1 MDKMDKSRV
10 EFEWWE
16 RGVETGHIGRYE
28 REMIRVLEKE
38 YGSLSESVRLAT
50 LFTSLFLKAGHTT
63 LPLDKTPQE
72 WLSILGSMSD
82 EKWELPGEKVDIQEL
97 KRSKI
102 IGSEGELTPFT
113 LDGECLS
120 YRKNFILENTLLQW
134 FTEKSKKTY
143 NTDISDYIS
152 KMYPNSASNE
162 VDWQQVAVVM
172 SMLKPFLII
181 SGGPGTGKTTTVA
194 KILVLNQMISDR
206 RLRVALAAP
215 TGKAAGRM
223 GEALQIE
230 LEKLSTF
237 LTDLNLDL
245 SQIPTESM
253 TVHRLLSGTK
263 TRGLLP
269 PVERNF
275 LTYDLIIIDEASMMD
290 LGLMSRLTRH
300 IGDSAKLVLL
310 GDKDQ
315 LASVEAGSVF
325 ADLCQKTEN
334 GFRSETIQF
343 LKESGMHE
351 DLPIKEQSELND
363 AIVYLTKSYRFGQ
376 SSGIGQLAEFVK
388 RGDQNSE
395 DLLKL
400 FDEFDD
406 LQQHHFTFGKEEI
419 DKVLKG
425 IQVGVNTVSALL
437 SPNEILGFWKKS
449 VWLTPLRSGLTGTER
464 LNRLLEQ
471 YLLSDQ
477 TINFKGLWYHGRPVM
492 ITENDYNLGIFNGDM
507 GVCVRDK
514 EGNLWLYVETGSE
527 LKRFNINRTS
537 KLEPSYFLTVHKS
550 QGSEFERVNLLLPQ
564 KDHSLL
570 TRELIYT
577 AVTRAK
583 GEFHLY
589 GDVDIFLSG
598 ISRKT
603 LRYTGLKDKVA
614 RYEI

>member
-1 MDKMDKSRV
+1 MEKMENSRV
-10 EFEWWE
+10 NYDWWE
-16 RGVETGHIGRYE
+16 RGVESGHIGRYE
-28 REMIRVLEKE
+28 REMTRVIEKE
-38 YGSLSESVRLAT
+38 FGPMSESSRLAV

-63 LPLDKTPQE
+63 LPLDKTPRE
-72 WLSILGSMSD
+72 WLTILGSMSEEKWVLPD
-82 EKWELPGEKVDIQEL
+82 EKIDAAEL
-97 KRSKI
+97 KKSRI
-102 IGSEGELTPFT
+102 AGSAGELTPFT
-113 LDGECLS
+113 IVGEKLS
-120 YRKNFILENTLLQW
+120 FRKNRKMEESLLQW

-143 NTDISDYIS
+143 NTDISNYIS
-152 KMYPNSASNE
+152 KIYPNSASNE
-162 VDWQQVAVVM
+162 VDWQKVAAVM

-206 RLRVALAAP
+206 PLRVALAAP

-223 GEALQIE
+223 GEALQNE
-230 LEKLSTF
+230 LEKLTP
-237 LTDLNLDL
+237 LIADLKLDL

-269 PVERNF
+269 PVERTF
-275 LTYDLIIIDEASMMD
+275 LTHDLIIIDEASMMD
-290 LGLMSRLTRH
+290 LDLMSRLTRH
-300 IGDSAKLVLL
+300 IGDSTKLILL

-325 ADLCQKTEN
+325 ADLCQKSEN
-334 GFRSETIQF
+334 GFRPDTIQI
-343 LKESGMHE
+343 LNESGLHE
-351 DLPIKEQSELND
+351 KLPSKEQSELND
-363 AIVYLTKSYRFGQ
+363 AIVYLTKSYRFGRD
-376 SSGIGQLAEFVK
+376 SGIGQLAEFVK
-388 RGDQNSE
+388 VGEKNPE

-400 FDEFDD
+400 FGDFDD
-406 LQQHHFTFGKEEI
+406 IHHHPFTFGKEEI
-419 DKVLKG
+419 DRILKG
-425 IQVGVNTVSALL
+425 IQADVKAVAKLE
-437 SPNEILGFWKKS
+437 SPEEILRFWKKS
-449 VWLTPLRSGLTGTER
+449 IWLTPLRSGLTGTER

-471 YLLSDQ
+471 YLLSDRS
-477 TINFKGLWYHGRPVM
+477 IYSEGPWYHGRPVI

-507 GVCVRDK
+507 GVCVKDK
-514 EGNLWLYVETGSE
+514 EENLWLYVESGSE

-583 GEFHLY
+583 GELRLY
-589 GDVDIFLSG
+589 GDLDIFMSG

-614 RYEI
+614 R